1 MQYRKK
7 WGWRCKTTSYQED
20 KISDVFWNVKM
31 KLLWVV
37 SEKSKKISTLQKY
50 YVPSAHPLMAITA
63 ESEHANSMTSIM
75 DVHIKEK

>member
-1 MQYRKK
+1 
-7 WGWRCKTTSYQED
+7 
-20 KISDVFWNVKM
+20 M

-37 SEKSKKISTLQKY
+37 SEKSKKISTLKKY